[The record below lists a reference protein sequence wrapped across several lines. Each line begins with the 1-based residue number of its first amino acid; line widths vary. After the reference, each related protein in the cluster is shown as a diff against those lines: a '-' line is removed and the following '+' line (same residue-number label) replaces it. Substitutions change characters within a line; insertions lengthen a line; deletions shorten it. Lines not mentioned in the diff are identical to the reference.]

1 MTDIAETPSITA
13 ETAPEAAKAPKSLR
27 RRRGSVGGLALK
39 LDAPQRPGFVRRF
52 VLNDPSR
59 IAHMHELGYD
69 FAQEKAG
76 EGSRRTQGQGT
87 RIERHAGKDQN
98 GAPTRLVLME
108 TPVSEFEVGVA
119 EKEERLKPFEEA
131 IRSSADTTGEVEN
144 AYVPSTRSSIN
155 RG

>member
-1 MTDIAETPSITA
+1 MTDTAETPSITA

-27 RRRGSVGGLALK
+27 RRRGSVGGHALK
-39 LDAPQRPGFVRRF
+39 LDAPQRPGYVRRF

-59 IAHMHELGYD
+59 IAQMHDLGYD

-76 EGSRRTQGQGT
+76 EGARRTAGQGT

-108 TPVSEFEVGVA
+108 TPISEFEVGVA

-131 IRSSADTTGEVEN
+131 IRSNADTTGEVEN
-144 AYVPSTRSSIN
+144 AYVPTARSSIN